1 MKSAAAKNLRDNK
14 TNNLLHGM
22 SGDKTTDFRC
32 LCWGFPNFCLRSVF
46 CSARLLA
53 KFFCHLR
60 VPVTLFGFNHVLLSV
75 VRFLYEA
82 KPSSLVFPFLC
93 EAQILPGV
101 LFKRRRVYRWKG
113 KCKPLIANPC
123 SLHHRPPGFERA
135 ARTSA
140 EVQKGK
146 CLAAL

>member
-32 LCWGFPNFCLRSVF
+32 LCCGFPNFCLRGVF
-46 CSARLLA
+46 CSVRLLA

-75 VRFLYEA
+75 VRFLYEG

-93 EAQILPGV
+93 EAQILSRGALEEEKGV
-101 LFKRRRVYRWKG
+101 SMEG
-113 KCKPLIANPC
+113 KM
-123 SLHHRPPGFERA
+123 
-135 ARTSA
+135 
-140 EVQKGK
+140 
-146 CLAAL
+146 